1 MKPLDLRPLTLV
13 TFLALAGCSAATQ
26 SPATTDSRGLAQVAH
41 PAWSRD
47 DVIYEIN
54 VRQYTPEGTFRAL
67 QSHLPRLRDMGV
79 DILWLMPIQPIGRE
93 NRKGGLGSPYSIA
106 DYRAINPEYGTA
118 ADVKALVDA
127 AHGLGMRVLLDWV
140 GNHTAFDHPWVSAHR
155 DWYTLR
161 PDGSISFPRDN
172 EGKETDWT
180 DVADLNFGNADMRRA
195 MIADMK
201 WWLDEMDIDGFR
213 ADVAWG
219 IPYDFWAQARTELLK
234 SEPDLFMLAEAEDPR
249 LHEWFNMT
257 YAWEFHH
264 LLNEVARGKQP
275 ATALDAYFAKQDSL
289 YPVDAY
295 RMTFTSNHDEN
306 SWQGTEFE
314 RMGANHLPAF
324 IVAATSERS
333 FPLLYSGQE
342 AGLNKRLRFF
352 EKDTIAWNQLPFA
365 QFYQSMFELKATQPA
380 LRNGALGGEQVA
392 LAHDGGDRVYA
403 YTRTAGAN
411 TVVVFVNFGD
421 AAREVTYNGLTRTG
435 RYRDW
440 FDRSTMSLEGSGKVR
455 VPANSFRI
463 LVTGR

>member
-1 MKPLDLRPLTLV
+1 MKPLDLRQLTLV
-13 TFLALAGCSAATQ
+13 TFLALAGCSTATQ
-26 SPATTDSRGLAQVAH
+26 SPPTTDSRGLAQVAH
-41 PAWSRD
+41 PVWSRD

-67 QSHLPRLRDMGV
+67 QSHLPRLRDMGI
-79 DILWLMPIQPIGRE
+79 DILWLMPIQPIGKE

-118 ADVKALVDA
+118 ADVKAFVDA

-180 DVADLNFGNADMRRA
+180 DVADLNFDNADMRLA

-249 LHEWFNMT
+249 LHEWFDMT

-264 LLNEVARGKQP
+264 LLNEIARGKKP
-275 ATALDAYFAKQDSL
+275 VTALDAYFAKQDSL

-324 IVAATSERS
+324 IVAATAERS

-365 QFYQSMFELKATQPA
+365 QFYQAMFELKATQPA

-411 TVVVFVNFGD
+411 TVAVFVNFGD
-421 AAREVTYNGLTRTG
+421 AAREVTYNGLARTG

-440 FDRSTMSLEGSGKVR
+440 FDRSTISLDASGKVM

-463 LVTGR
+463 LVIGR

>member
-1 MKPLDLRPLTLV
+1 MKPLDLRQLTLV
-13 TFLALAGCSAATQ
+13 TFLALTGCSTAMQ
-26 SPATTDSRGLAQVAH
+26 SPPTTDSRGLAQVAH
-41 PAWSRD
+41 PVWSRD

-79 DILWLMPIQPIGRE
+79 DILWLMPIQPIGKE

-106 DYRAINPEYGTA
+106 DYRAVNPAYGTA
-118 ADVKALVDA
+118 ADVKAFVDA

-180 DVADLNFGNADMRRA
+180 DVADLNFDNADMRRA

-264 LLNEVARGKQP
+264 LLNEIARGKKP
-275 ATALDAYFAKQDSL
+275 ATSLDAYFAKQDSL

-352 EKDTIAWNQLPFA
+352 EKDTIAWNRLPFA

-380 LRNGALGGEQVA
+380 LRNGALGGEQIA

-421 AAREVTYNGLTRTG
+421 AARDVAYRGLARTG

-440 FDRSTMSLEGSGKVR
+440 FDRSTVTLNASGTVK
-455 VPANSFRI
+455 VPANSFRV

>member
-1 MKPLDLRPLTLV
+1 MKRFDIRQLTLV
-13 TFLALAGCSAATQ
+13 SLFALAGCTTATQ
-26 SPATTDSRGLAQVAH
+26 SPPNTDNGGRARVAH

-54 VRQYTPEGTFRAL
+54 VRQYTAEGTFSAL
-67 QSHLPRLRDMGV
+67 QSHLPRLRDMGI
-79 DILWLMPIQPIGRE
+79 DILWLMPIQPIGKE

-106 DYRAINPEYGTA
+106 DYRAVNPEYGTA
-118 ADVKALVDA
+118 ADVKAFVDA

-140 GNHTAFDHPWVSAHR
+140 ANHTAFDHPWVRAHKN
-155 DWYTLR
+155 WYTLR

-180 DVADLNFGNADMRRA
+180 DVADLNFDNADMRRA

-219 IPYDFWAQARTELLK
+219 IPYDFWAQARSELLQSK
-234 SEPDLFMLAEAEDPR
+234 PDLFMLAEAEDPR
-249 LHEWFNMT
+249 LHEWFDMT
-257 YAWEFHH
+257 YAWELHH
-264 LLNEVARGKQP
+264 LLNEIAKGNKP

-289 YPVDAY
+289 YPIDAY

-314 RMGANHLPAF
+314 RMGANHIPAF
-324 IVAATSERS
+324 IIAATSERS

-342 AGLNKRLRFF
+342 AALNKRLRFF
-352 EKDTIAWNQLPFA
+352 EKDTIPWNQLPFA
-365 QFYQSMFELKATQPA
+365 QFYERMFELKATQPA
-380 LRNGALGGEQVA
+380 LRNGALGGKQIA
-392 LAHDGGDRVYA
+392 LAHDGGERVYA

-411 TVVVFVNFGD
+411 TVVVFVNFGK
-421 AAREVTYNGLTRTG
+421 AAREVTYRGLTKTG

-440 FDRSTMSLEGSGKVR
+440 FDSSVLSLAASGTVM

>member
-1 MKPLDLRPLTLV
+1 MKRLDIRHLALV
-13 TFLALAGCSAATQ
+13 TLLALAGCSTATL
-26 SPATTDSRGLAQVAH
+26 PPTTDQSGLAQVAH
-41 PAWSRD
+41 PEWSRD

-54 VRQYTPEGTFRAL
+54 VRQYTPEGTFRAM
-67 QSHLPRLRDMGV
+67 QSHLPRLRDMGI
-79 DILWLMPIQPIGRE
+79 DILWLMPIQPIGKE

-106 DYRAINPEYGTA
+106 DYRAVNPEYGTA
-118 ADVKALVDA
+118 ADVRAFVDA

-140 GNHTAFDHPWVSAHR
+140 GNHTAFDHPWVRANKN
-155 DWYTLR
+155 WYTLR
-161 PDGSISFPRDN
+161 ADGSISFPRDN
-172 EGKETDWT
+172 QGKETDWT
-180 DVADLNFGNADMRRA
+180 DVADLNFDNADMRRA
-195 MIADMK
+195 MIAEMK

-219 IPYDFWAQARTELLK
+219 IPYDFWAQARTELLQAK
-234 SEPDLFMLAEAEDPR
+234 PDLFMLAEAEDPR
-249 LHEWFNMT
+249 LHEWFDMT

-264 LLNEVARGKQP
+264 LLNEIAKGKKP
-275 ATALDAYFAKQDSL
+275 ATSLDAYFAKQDSL

-314 RMGANHLPAF
+314 RMGANHIPAF
-324 IVAATSERS
+324 IIAATSERS

-342 AGLNKRLRFF
+342 AALNKRLRFF

-365 QFYQSMFELKATQPA
+365 QFYRAMFELKATQPA
-380 LRNGALGGEQVA
+380 LRNGALGGDQIN
-392 LAHDGGDRVYA
+392 LAHDGGERVYA
-403 YTRTAGAN
+403 YTRTAGVN

-421 AAREVTYNGLTRTG
+421 AAREVTYRGLARTG

-440 FDRSTMSLEGSGKVR
+440 FGRSSLSLAASGKVM